1 MNAVQFNRTALQ
13 YSLHREA
20 IRRVFMSPDR
30 RLLNHYRKKKMAINQ
45 LAAALVLTVLSGSVL
60 ANAPAATTSSSK
72 TRTQVVAELQQARAN
87 GEINVGDADYPY
99 QPKFVSTKTRAE
111 VVAELVQA
119 RANGEL
125 SVGDADYPRLPAFV
139 STKTRAQVQAELVE
153 YNKHPDP
160 QGLYHGY

>member
-1 MNAVQFNRTALQ
+1 
-13 YSLHREA
+13 
-20 IRRVFMSPDR
+20 
-30 RLLNHYRKKKMAINQ
+30 MAINQ

-60 ANAPAATTSSSK
+60 ANAPTATSSASTPK
-72 TRTQVVAELQQARAN
+72 TRAQVVAELQQARAN
-87 GEINVGDADYPY
+87 GEISVGDADYPY

-111 VVAELVQA
+111 VVAELVRA

-125 SVGDADYPRLPAFV
+125 NVGDADYPRLPVFV